1 MEVMAT
7 ILGKGSHPNTPGM
20 ISCGRE
26 YISSV
31 NRKMPA
37 KASRCL
43 PRESLRETAMGLA
56 LSLATA
62 EGLAALTRARLLF
75 SALRLNNTPGPG
87 GILADLALKTFIRCR
102 SLTFSRS
109 RYSEARPPAR
119 KNFPQVTQTGFFLF
133 AHRAHSR
140 RRNQIDQAEDGGA
153 YRECNQSVRMPERES
168 GRQGAHRRRRRRR
181 RDPQQR
187 RETPQIAPRHSQLA
201 FDHGQRDAGVERLNR
216 DHGHGH
222 PDHSA
227 RAQAG
232 VERYQRHRDERQIQ
246 LQPEKFEPIK
256 KAQDVQVDGDP
267 EQ

>member
-7 ILGKGSHPNTPGM
+7 ILGKGSNPNNPGM

-31 NRKMPA
+31 NRHMPA

-43 PRESLRETAMGLA
+43 PREFVHETSMGLA
-56 LSLATA
+56 
-62 EGLAALTRARLLF
+62 AALAMARLSF
-75 SALRLNNTPGPG
+75 AALRLNNTPGLCA
-87 GILADLALKTFIRCR
+87 ILADLAYKMSIRCR
-102 SLTFSRS
+102 SLTFSRR
-109 RYSEARPPAR
+109 RYSEAPPTSR
-119 KNFPQVTQTGFFLF
+119 KKFPQVTQTGLLLF
-133 AHRAHSR
+133 AHHAR
-140 RRNQIDQAEDGGA
+140 RRRREQIDQAENGGA
-153 YRECNQSVRMPERES
+153 YQECDQGVRIPERES

-216 DHGHGH
+216 DHGHGY

-227 RAQAG
+227 RA
-232 VERYQRHRDERQIQ
+232 
-246 LQPEKFEPIK
+246 
-256 KAQDVQVDGDP
+256 
-267 EQ
+267 